1 MNSISHYAHEH
12 DVRVPLRIHYRP
24 FFEVIVYA
32 LPPLE
37 IQYLMEILSTFVS
50 GLPPHPS
57 VSPQCPKERARSRSC
72 PPTLAVGQHGI
83 FRSPPRE
90 DRVHN
95 YGDRKA
101 TQTLHRAIFPWTP
114 GTISKA
120 QSQSSTSTYQQQIAK
135 DGQSGSLQY
144 PSSTT
149 KVDSTSQHGP
159 AEQQQHNHDTERDD
173 IDESDASSTNVDFL
187 AALRQINPQRAL
199 DLEHQYD
206 FEMNQPI
213 DS

>member
-1 MNSISHYAHEH
+1 MNSVSHYAHEH
-12 DVRVPLRIHYRP
+12 DARVPLRIHYRP
-24 FFEVIVYA
+24 FFEVVVYA

-57 VSPQCPKERARSRSC
+57 VLPQCPKERARSRSC

-83 FRSPPRE
+83 FRSTPRE
-90 DRVHN
+90 DWVHN
-95 YGDRKA
+95 YADRKA
-101 TQTLHRAIFPWTP
+101 THTLQRAIFPWTP
-114 GTISKA
+114 GTSSKA
-120 QSQSSTSTYQQQIAK
+120 QLQSNTSTYQQQIAK
-135 DGQSGSLQY
+135 DEQSRSLQY

-149 KVDSTSQHGP
+149 KVDSTSQNVP
-159 AEQQQHNHDTERDD
+159 AEQQQHNHNPERDD
-173 IDESDASSTNVDFL
+173 LDESDASSTTVDFL

-213 DS
+213 DF

>member
-1 MNSISHYAHEH
+1 MISVSHYAHEH
-12 DVRVPLRIHYRP
+12 DIRVPLRIHYWP

-57 VSPQCPKERARSRSC
+57 ISPQCPKERARSRSC

-83 FRSPPRE
+83 YRSPPRE

-101 TQTLHRAIFPWTP
+101 TQTLQRAILRWTP

-120 QSQSSTSTYQQQIAK
+120 QSQSNSSTYQQQIAK

-149 KVDSTSQHGP
+149 KVDSTSKHVP

-173 IDESDASSTNVDFL
+173 VDESDASSTTVDFL

-206 FEMNQPI
+206 FEMSQPI
-213 DS
+213 DF